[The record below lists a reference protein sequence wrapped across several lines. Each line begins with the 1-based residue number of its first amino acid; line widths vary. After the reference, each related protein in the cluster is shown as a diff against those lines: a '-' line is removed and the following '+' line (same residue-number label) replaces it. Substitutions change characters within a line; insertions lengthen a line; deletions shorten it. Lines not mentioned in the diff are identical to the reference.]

1 MTNRL
6 KELKRQ
12 QTKSKKKK
20 KKKIRRKY
28 SVLHFAL
35 EETKTHNVSTNVAK
49 FELRG
54 N

>member
-35 EETKTHNVSTNVAK
+35 EETQTISHNVSTNVAK
-49 FELRG
+49 FEL
-54 N
+54 